1 MRSLLET
8 CSNSIMFAFSFNFL
22 DWRIIEI
29 TQTMNALTGEIGQ
42 NKNIRER
49 ERKKSSIKKK
59 RKKKVKTLFVEIIR
73 VNK

>member
-1 MRSLLET
+1 
-8 CSNSIMFAFSFNFL
+8 
-22 DWRIIEI
+22 
-29 TQTMNALTGEIGQ
+29 MNALTGEIGQ